1 VARERTTGF
10 LQRVAR
16 YRRDVANTLSVEL
29 VSLVSLAVIFPLTI
43 RSLGDE
49 RYGQY
54 TALYLVFGLA
64 GLWVSSAPSAAMV
77 QLILQQQQDSKALLR
92 LARRQALLLA
102 APVAAI
108 GTLVSFAQYGD
119 DVLLPALAV
128 MTADFLFTSLAN
140 LNLAVV
146 FAVTG
151 VGAASRIRLVQPI
164 VRATGVA
171 VLSAAGVL
179 SIGTLVGLNVLTS
192 GLLFAASIWAR
203 GRARQEEPSTTP
215 PTARTLFRFSTY
227 YTASMSTNEMQNE
240 GENLVMAST
249 RSAAELGQY
258 AAAYRI
264 VSMTLV
270 PCNAV
275 TGAANRWFM
284 MRDDRTGAQFRR
296 TMRLAVP
303 TALYGV
309 VAGAGILLGRDV
321 IQWIAGSDFDD
332 VSRMAIWLCLLPLLH
347 GLSGLP
353 PMGLLGLGRNRERMI
368 MGFATAAVSVVGYL
382 LLVPRMGWRGGVIGT
397 YISESAAII
406 AGFGSLRYYQLKA
419 DRSAAQIDV
428 TSDEEP
434 VIASSVETSPP
445 HPG

>member
-1 VARERTTGF
+1 M
-10 LQRVAR
+10 AR

-77 QLILQQQQDSKALLR
+77 QLILQQKQDSKALLR
-92 LARRQALLLA
+92 LARRQAFLLA

-151 VGAASRIRLVQPI
+151 VGAASRVRLLQPI
-164 VRATGVA
+164 VRATGVV

-192 GLLFAASIWAR
+192 GLLFAVSIWAR
-203 GRARQEEPSTTP
+203 GRARQGEPGTT

-284 MRDDRTGAQFRR
+284 MRDDRAGAQFTR

-303 TALYGV
+303 TALYGI
-309 VAGAGILLGRDV
+309 VAGAGILVGRDV

-332 VSRMAIWLCLLPLLH
+332 VSRIAVWLCLLPLLH

-368 MGFATAAVSVVGYL
+368 MGFATAAVSVVGYV
-382 LLVPRMGWRGGVIGT
+382 LLVPRIGWRGGVIGT

-419 DRSAAQIDV
+419 DRSATKIAA